1 MKFIKNLHYSLSVF
15 LGVPC
20 LFLFVEILFSIASV
34 GRAYPLAEVFVYM
47 NLSMLAALLMYVVF
61 GFKFVFQYVV
71 IDDSGIT
78 VCFFKKTLQRFRWN
92 YIASIQESSFV
103 NVPSYKIV
111 LENENVIYLIEE
123 KQLKKLLKCTM
134 IRKYLVIK

>member
-1 MKFIKNLHYSLSVF
+1 MKFIKNLHYSLCVF
-15 LGVPC
+15 IGVPC

-34 GRAYPLAEVFVYM
+34 GRAYPLAEVLVY
-47 NLSMLAALLMYVVF
+47 NSSMLAALLMYVVF

-78 VCFFKKTLQRFRWN
+78 VCFLKKTLQRFRWN
-92 YIASIQESSFV
+92 YIASIQESNFV

-111 LENENVIYLIEE
+111 LENGNVIYLDRRKTIKKAIEMYYE
-123 KQLKKLLKCTM
+123 K
-134 IRKYLVIK
+134 KYLVIK